1 MGTGT
6 QLQAAP
12 NDLDTIASS
21 GVLLVDINEVSAE
34 QIRDIFELEE
44 ELAQKIVD
52 YRTESMRIFAFEEFS
67 KINGLDSATLQRLTS
82 VEEASGADAD
92 LQKSLRLP
100 ADRAVPLQELLEA
113 AMKDAK
119 LEGLALV
126 TSLGLWVAGYLPDE
140 LGHDHF
146 LEQIPLTLHDLSGDL
161 SKLKLAETQSI
172 SVSTEE
178 YDLLIQRAGVLFI
191 VAVQPPDS
199 FEQEVHEKLEKIR
212 REIVRRYRPRFHL
225 YHHAEKTPD
234 DVIFDCP
241 KCDLR
246 IVIHASAGGYEI
258 DCPRCKVALI
268 VPNKTLVQ
276 V

>member
-1 MGTGT
+1 MGL

-12 NDLDTIASS
+12 NDLDAIASS
-21 GVLLVDINEVSAE
+21 GVLLVDVNEVSAE
-34 QIRDIFELEE
+34 QIRDIFELRE

-52 YRTESMRIFAFEEFS
+52 YRSESMRIFNFDELS
-67 KINGLDSATLQRLTS
+67 KVNGLDPSTIQRLTS
-82 VEEASGADAD
+82 VEESASADAD
-92 LQKSLRLP
+92 LQKSLSLP
-100 ADRAVPLQELLEA
+100 TDRAVPLQDLLEA

-126 TSLGLWVAGYLPDE
+126 TPLGLWVAGYLPDD
-140 LGHDHF
+140 LAHDHF

-161 SKLKLAETQSI
+161 SKLNLAETQSI

-191 VAVQPPDS
+191 VAIQPPDS
-199 FEQEVHEKLEKIR
+199 FEQAVHEKLEKIR

-246 IVIHASAGGYEI
+246 IVIHTSAGGYEI
-258 DCPRCKVALI
+258 DCPRCKVSLI
-268 VPNKTLVQ
+268 VPNKTLVT

>member
-1 MGTGT
+1 MGL

-12 NDLDTIASS
+12 NDLDAIASS
-21 GVLLVDINEVSAE
+21 GVLLVDVNEVSAE
-34 QIRDIFELEE
+34 QIRDIFELRE

-52 YRTESMRIFAFEEFS
+52 YRSESMRIFNFDELS
-67 KINGLDSATLQRLTS
+67 KVNGLDPSTIQRLTS
-82 VEEASGADAD
+82 VEESASADAD
-92 LQKSLRLP
+92 LQKSLSLP
-100 ADRAVPLQELLEA
+100 ADRAVPLQDLLEA

-126 TSLGLWVAGYLPDE
+126 TPLGLWVAGYLPDD
-140 LGHDHF
+140 LAHDHF

-161 SKLKLAETQSI
+161 SKLNLAETQSI

-191 VAVQPPDS
+191 VAIQPPDS
-199 FEQEVHEKLEKIR
+199 FEQAVHEKLEKIR

-246 IVIHASAGGYEI
+246 IVIHASASNYEI
-258 DCPRCKVALI
+258 DCPRCKVSLI
-268 VPNKTLVQ
+268 VPNKTLVT